1 MANVVL
7 DNWGVV
13 TSVVG
18 GGVAVLLYFVKSW
31 RDVEELKEHRRK
43 QETQTSVLTE
53 KVDNYHTAAVAR
65 EAKHQQAYELKL
77 QEHRSEVL
85 RELGVVRKE
94 GADAVLRLNEKV
106 DALDKLLTV
115 MVERQ
120 NQLLDASRRQEAR
133 NERVDRVLWARSR
146 DGPEE

>member
-1 MANVVL
+1 VL
-7 DNWGVV
+7 
-13 TSVVG
+13 
-18 GGVAVLLYFVKSW
+18 A
-31 RDVEELKEHRRK
+31 
-43 QETQTSVLTE
+43 E
-53 KVDNYHTAAVAR
+53 KVDSYHTAAVAR

-120 NQLLDASRRQEAR
+120 NQLLDASRRQESR
-133 NERVDRVLWARSR
+133 NERIDRVLWARSR
-146 DGPEE
+146 DGPDE